1 MAQDP
6 LIVVAATRPLPGEA
20 SNGDA
25 WQVDWQEGRCR
36 VAIVDGLG
44 HGPAAADAANFAL
57 RALAERPELGPE
69 ASLRLC
75 HAALAGS
82 RGAAMS
88 IALIDPVARE
98 LTYCGVGN
106 AEACLVN
113 DGHSQRLIA
122 YRGII
127 GARLPN
133 FRAFSHPLTPDWML
147 VMYTDGIR
155 SRFPLDLVPEPQHRK
170 LQAVADAI
178 LDGWARP
185 TDDATV
191 VVARDGML
199 PSGRGCSSRS

>member
-1 MAQDP
+1 MAHP
-6 LIVVAATRPLPGEA
+6 SVIVVAATRPLPGES

-25 WQVDWQEGRCR
+25 WQVDWHEERCR
-36 VAIVDGLG
+36 VAIIDGLG
-44 HGPAAADAANFAL
+44 HGPAAADAANFAV
-57 RALAERPELGPE
+57 RALAARPELGPE

-75 HAALAGS
+75 HAALAGT

-88 IALIDPVARE
+88 VALIDPVARE
-98 LTYCGVGN
+98 LKYSGVGN
-106 AEACLVN
+106 AEACLLN
-113 DGHSQRLIA
+113 SGHLERLIV

-127 GARLPN
+127 GATLPN
-133 FRAFSHPLTPDWML
+133 LRTFSHSLTPDWML

-155 SRFPLDLVPEPQHRK
+155 SRLPLDVLPEAERRD

-191 VVARDGML
+191 VVARARIS
-199 PSGRGCSSRS
+199 PSRRRC